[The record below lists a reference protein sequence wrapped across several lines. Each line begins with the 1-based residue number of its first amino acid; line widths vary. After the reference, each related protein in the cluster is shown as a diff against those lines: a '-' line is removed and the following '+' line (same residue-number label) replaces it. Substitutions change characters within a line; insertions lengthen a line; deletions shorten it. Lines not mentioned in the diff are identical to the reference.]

1 MKKVL
6 CIGRKVKGKTVIE
19 KVLPTNIRK
28 ESKVK

>member
-19 KVLPTNIRK
+19 KMLPTNVRK
-28 ESKVK
+28 ESK